1 MIKNKIHILRY
12 LFSFLISLI
21 ILLFLIFCGD
31 VNRFIKVLSQVSVN
45 SVIIMVIVYALS
57 WIFRTIR
64 LERTTTSL
72 GSKIHFRN
80 LFKLNIS
87 GYALNVLLPVKIGD
101 VARMLFLKAEG
112 MEGDKAIASVIYIR
126 LLDIMSIII
135 LATPVLLFIM
145 TKESIP
151 YWTIISVI
159 SCILIIV
166 LIFVFLSIGRMQR
179 LFDIIEAKFTLK
191 VTKGLLRAGKE
202 VHRNLRNLLFKSSVY
217 CDMFYSILIWLLEA
231 LTCYVVAL
239 SLNAQMSPLLIIF
252 GVSMANISKIVPAT
266 PGGIGIYEGIIVGI
280 FAIGGIEYNKALVI
294 AIVDHLIKN
303 LFIVSI
309 GIPAISTTNLKL
321 TNLLTAR

>member
-1 MIKNKIHILRY
+1 MIKNKIRILRY

-64 LERTTTSL
+64 LERTVASL
-72 GSKIHFRN
+72 GSKMPFKN

-126 LLDIMSIII
+126 LLDIISIIM
-135 LATPVLLFIM
+135 LATPVLLIM

-151 YWTIISVI
+151 NWAIISVI

-191 VTKGLLRAGKE
+191 VTKGLLRVGKE
-202 VHRNLRNLLFKSSVY
+202 VHQNLRNLLFKSSVY
-217 CDMFYSILIWLLEA
+217 CDMFYSILIWLSEA

-239 SLNAQMSPLLIIF
+239 SLNAQVSPLLIIF

-303 LFIVSI
+303 LFIISI

>member
-64 LERTTTSL
+64 LERTVTSL
-72 GSKIHFRN
+72 GSKMPFKN

-126 LLDIMSIII
+126 LLDIISIIM
-135 LATPVLLFIM
+135 LATPVLLIM

-151 YWTIISVI
+151 NWAIISVI

-179 LFDIIEAKFTLK
+179 LFDIIEAKITLK
-191 VTKGLLRAGKE
+191 VTKGLLRVGKE
-202 VHRNLRNLLFKSSVY
+202 VHWNLRNLLFKSSVY

-239 SLNAQMSPLLIIF
+239 SLNAQVSPLLIIF

-303 LFIVSI
+303 LFIISI

>member
-64 LERTTTSL
+64 LERTVTSL
-72 GSKIHFRN
+72 GSKMPFKN

-126 LLDIMSIII
+126 LLDIISIIM
-135 LATPVLLFIM
+135 LATPVLFIM

-151 YWTIISVI
+151 NWAIISVI

-179 LFDIIEAKFTLK
+179 LFDIIEAKITLK
-191 VTKGLLRAGKE
+191 VTKGLLRVGKE
-202 VHRNLRNLLFKSSVY
+202 VHWNLRNLLFKSSVY

-239 SLNAQMSPLLIIF
+239 SLNAQVSPLLIIF

-303 LFIVSI
+303 LFIISI

>member
-64 LERTTTSL
+64 LERTVASL
-72 GSKIHFRN
+72 GSKMPFKN

-126 LLDIMSIII
+126 LLDIISIIM
-135 LATPVLLFIM
+135 LATPVLFIM

-151 YWTIISVI
+151 NWTIISVI

-179 LFDIIEAKFTLK
+179 LFDIIEAKITLK
-191 VTKGLLRAGKE
+191 VTKGLLRVGKE
-202 VHRNLRNLLFKSSVY
+202 VHWNLRNLLFKSSVY
-217 CDMFYSILIWLLEA
+217 YDMFYSILIWLLEA

-239 SLNAQMSPLLIIF
+239 SLNAQVSPLLIIF

-294 AIVDHLIKN
+294 AIIDHLIKN
-303 LFIVSI
+303 LFIISI

>member
-12 LFSFLISLI
+12 LISFLISLI

-64 LERTTTSL
+64 LKRTTTSL
-72 GSKIHFRN
+72 GSKMPFKN

-126 LLDIMSIII
+126 LLDIISIIM
-135 LATPVLLFIM
+135 LATPVLFIM

-151 YWTIISVI
+151 NWTIISVI

-166 LIFVFLSIGRMQR
+166 LIFVFLSIGRMQH

-191 VTKGLLRAGKE
+191 VTKGLLRVGKE
-202 VHRNLRNLLFKSSVY
+202 VHWNLRNLLFKSSVY

-239 SLNAQMSPLLIIF
+239 GLNAQVSPLLIIF

-303 LFIVSI
+303 LFIISI

>member
-64 LERTTTSL
+64 LERTVASL
-72 GSKIHFRN
+72 GSKMPFKN

-126 LLDIMSIII
+126 LLDIISIIM
-135 LATPVLLFIM
+135 LATPVLFIM

-151 YWTIISVI
+151 NWAIISVI

-179 LFDIIEAKFTLK
+179 LFDIIEAKITLK
-191 VTKGLLRAGKE
+191 VTKGLLRVGKE
-202 VHRNLRNLLFKSSVY
+202 VHWNLRNLLFKSSVY
-217 CDMFYSILIWLLEA
+217 YDMFYSILIWLSEA

-239 SLNAQMSPLLIIF
+239 SLNAQVSPLLIIF

-303 LFIVSI
+303 LFIISI

>member
-64 LERTTTSL
+64 LERTVASL
-72 GSKIHFRN
+72 GSKMPFKN

-126 LLDIMSIII
+126 LLDIISIIM
-135 LATPVLLFIM
+135 LATPVLFIM

-151 YWTIISVI
+151 NWTIISVI

-179 LFDIIEAKFTLK
+179 LFDIIEAKITLK
-191 VTKGLLRAGKE
+191 VTKGLLRVGKE
-202 VHRNLRNLLFKSSVY
+202 VHWNLRNLLFKSSVY
-217 CDMFYSILIWLLEA
+217 YDMFYSILIWLSEA

-239 SLNAQMSPLLIIF
+239 SLNAQVSPLLIIF

-303 LFIVSI
+303 LFIISI

>member
-64 LERTTTSL
+64 LERTVTSL
-72 GSKIHFRN
+72 GSKMPFKN

-126 LLDIMSIII
+126 LLDIISIIM
-135 LATPVLLFIM
+135 LATPVLFIM

-151 YWTIISVI
+151 NWTIISVI

-179 LFDIIEAKFTLK
+179 LFDIIEAKITLK
-191 VTKGLLRAGKE
+191 VTKGLLRVGKE
-202 VHRNLRNLLFKSSVY
+202 VHWNLRNLLFKSSVY
-217 CDMFYSILIWLLEA
+217 YDMFYSILIWLLEA

-239 SLNAQMSPLLIIF
+239 SLNAQVSPLLIIF

-303 LFIVSI
+303 LFIISI

>member
-64 LERTTTSL
+64 LERTVASL
-72 GSKIHFRN
+72 GSKMPFKN

-126 LLDIMSIII
+126 LLDIISIIM
-135 LATPVLLFIM
+135 LATPVLFVM

-151 YWTIISVI
+151 NWTIISVI

-191 VTKGLLRAGKE
+191 VTKGLLRVGKE
-202 VHRNLRNLLFKSSVY
+202 VHWNLRNLLFKSSVY

-239 SLNAQMSPLLIIF
+239 SLNAQVSPLLIIF
-252 GVSMANISKIVPAT
+252 GVSMANIAKIVPAT

-303 LFIVSI
+303 LFIISI

>member
-64 LERTTTSL
+64 LERTVASL
-72 GSKIHFRN
+72 GSKMPFKN

-126 LLDIMSIII
+126 LLDIISIIM
-135 LATPVLLFIM
+135 LATPVLFIM

-151 YWTIISVI
+151 NWAIISVI

-179 LFDIIEAKFTLK
+179 LFDIIEAKITLK
-191 VTKGLLRAGKE
+191 VTKGLLRVGKE
-202 VHRNLRNLLFKSSVY
+202 VHWNLRNLLFKSSVY
-217 CDMFYSILIWLLEA
+217 YDMFYSILIWLLEA

-239 SLNAQMSPLLIIF
+239 SLNAQVSPLLIIF

-303 LFIVSI
+303 LFIISI

>member
-64 LERTTTSL
+64 LERTVASL
-72 GSKIHFRN
+72 GSKMPFKN

-126 LLDIMSIII
+126 LLDIISIIM
-135 LATPVLLFIM
+135 LATPVLLIM

-151 YWTIISVI
+151 NWAIISVI

-191 VTKGLLRAGKE
+191 VTKGLLRVGKE
-202 VHRNLRNLLFKSSVY
+202 VHWNLRNLLFKSSVY

-239 SLNAQMSPLLIIF
+239 SLNAQVSPLLIIF

-303 LFIVSI
+303 LFIISI

>member
-64 LERTTTSL
+64 LERTVASL
-72 GSKIHFRN
+72 GSKMPFKN

-126 LLDIMSIII
+126 LLDIISIIM
-135 LATPVLLFIM
+135 LATPVLFIM

-151 YWTIISVI
+151 NWTIISVI

-166 LIFVFLSIGRMQR
+166 LIFVFLGIGRMQC

-191 VTKGLLRAGKE
+191 VTKGLLRVGKE

-239 SLNAQMSPLLIIF
+239 SLNAQVSPLLIIF

>member
-12 LFSFLISLI
+12 LFSFLISFI

-64 LERTTTSL
+64 LKRTTTSL
-72 GSKIHFRN
+72 GSKMPFKN

-126 LLDIMSIII
+126 LLDIISIIM
-135 LATPVLLFIM
+135 LATPVLFIM

-151 YWTIISVI
+151 NWAIISVI

-191 VTKGLLRAGKE
+191 VTKGLLRVGKE

-239 SLNAQMSPLLIIF
+239 SLNAQVSPLLIIF

-303 LFIVSI
+303 LFIISI

>member
-12 LFSFLISLI
+12 LISFLISLI

-64 LERTTTSL
+64 LKRTTTSL
-72 GSKIHFRN
+72 GSKISFKN

-126 LLDIMSIII
+126 LLDIISIIM
-135 LATPVLLFIM
+135 LATPVLFIM

-151 YWTIISVI
+151 NWTIISVI

-179 LFDIIEAKFTLK
+179 LFDIIEAKITLK
-191 VTKGLLRAGKE
+191 VTKGLLRVGKE
-202 VHRNLRNLLFKSSVY
+202 VHWNLRNLLFKSSVY
-217 CDMFYSILIWLLEA
+217 YDMFYSILIWLLEA

-239 SLNAQMSPLLIIF
+239 SLNAQVSPLLIIF

-303 LFIVSI
+303 LFIISI

>member
-64 LERTTTSL
+64 LERTVASL
-72 GSKIHFRN
+72 GSKMPFKN

-126 LLDIMSIII
+126 LLDIISIIM
-135 LATPVLLFIM
+135 LATPVLFIM

-151 YWTIISVI
+151 NWTIISVI

-179 LFDIIEAKFTLK
+179 LFDIIEAKITLK
-191 VTKGLLRAGKE
+191 VTKGLLRVGKE
-202 VHRNLRNLLFKSSVY
+202 VHWNLRNLLFKSSVY
-217 CDMFYSILIWLLEA
+217 YDMFYSILIWLLEA

-239 SLNAQMSPLLIIF
+239 SLNAQVSPLLIIF

-303 LFIVSI
+303 LFIISI

>member
-64 LERTTTSL
+64 LERTVASL
-72 GSKIHFRN
+72 GSKMPFKN

-126 LLDIMSIII
+126 LLDIISIIM
-135 LATPVLLFIM
+135 LATPVLFIM

-151 YWTIISVI
+151 NWTIISVI

-191 VTKGLLRAGKE
+191 VTKGLLRVGKE
-202 VHRNLRNLLFKSSVY
+202 VHWNLRNLLFKSSVY

-239 SLNAQMSPLLIIF
+239 SLNAQVSPLLIIF

-303 LFIVSI
+303 LFIISI

>member
-1 MIKNKIHILRY
+1 MPFK
-12 LFSFLISLI
+12 
-21 ILLFLIFCGD
+21 
-31 VNRFIKVLSQVSVN
+31 
-45 SVIIMVIVYALS
+45 
-57 WIFRTIR
+57 
-64 LERTTTSL
+64 
-72 GSKIHFRN
+72 N

-126 LLDIMSIII
+126 LLDIISIIM
-135 LATPVLLFIM
+135 LATPVLFIM

-151 YWTIISVI
+151 NWAIISVI

-179 LFDIIEAKFTLK
+179 LFDIIEAKITLK
-191 VTKGLLRAGKE
+191 VTKGLLRVGKE

-217 CDMFYSILIWLLEA
+217 YDMFYSILIWLLEA

-239 SLNAQMSPLLIIF
+239 SLNAQVSPLLIIF

-303 LFIVSI
+303 LFIISI

>member
-64 LERTTTSL
+64 LERTVASL
-72 GSKIHFRN
+72 GSKMPFKN

-126 LLDIMSIII
+126 LLDIISIIM
-135 LATPVLLFIM
+135 LATPVLFIM

-151 YWTIISVI
+151 NWAIISVI

-191 VTKGLLRAGKE
+191 VTKGLLRVGKE

-239 SLNAQMSPLLIIF
+239 SLNAQVSPLLIIF

-303 LFIVSI
+303 LFIISI

>member
-64 LERTTTSL
+64 LERTVASL
-72 GSKIHFRN
+72 GSKMPFKN

-126 LLDIMSIII
+126 LLDIISIIM
-135 LATPVLLFIM
+135 LATPVLFIM

-151 YWTIISVI
+151 NWTIISVI

-191 VTKGLLRAGKE
+191 VTKGLLRVGKE
-202 VHRNLRNLLFKSSVY
+202 VHWNLRNLLFKSSVY
-217 CDMFYSILIWLLEA
+217 YDMFYSILIWLLEA

-239 SLNAQMSPLLIIF
+239 SLNAQVSPLLIIF

-303 LFIVSI
+303 LFIISI

>member
-64 LERTTTSL
+64 LKRTTTSL
-72 GSKIHFRN
+72 GSKMPFKN

-126 LLDIMSIII
+126 LLDIISIIM
-135 LATPVLLFIM
+135 LATPVLFIM

-151 YWTIISVI
+151 NWTIISVI

-179 LFDIIEAKFTLK
+179 LFDIIEAKITLK
-191 VTKGLLRAGKE
+191 VTKGLLRVGKE
-202 VHRNLRNLLFKSSVY
+202 VHWNLRNLLFKSSVY
-217 CDMFYSILIWLLEA
+217 YDMFYSILIWLLEA

-239 SLNAQMSPLLIIF
+239 SLNAQVSPLLIIF

-303 LFIVSI
+303 LFIISI

>member
-12 LFSFLISLI
+12 LFSFLISFI

-64 LERTTTSL
+64 LERTVTSL
-72 GSKIHFRN
+72 GSKMPFKN

-126 LLDIMSIII
+126 LLDIISIIM
-135 LATPVLLFIM
+135 LATPVLFIM

-151 YWTIISVI
+151 NWTIISVI

-179 LFDIIEAKFTLK
+179 LFDIIEAKITLK
-191 VTKGLLRAGKE
+191 VTKGLLRVGKE
-202 VHRNLRNLLFKSSVY
+202 VHWNLRNLLFKSSVY
-217 CDMFYSILIWLLEA
+217 YDMFYSILIWLSEA

-239 SLNAQMSPLLIIF
+239 GLNAQVSPLLIIF

-294 AIVDHLIKN
+294 AIIDHLIKN
-303 LFIVSI
+303 LFIISI

>member
-64 LERTTTSL
+64 LKRTTTSL
-72 GSKIHFRN
+72 GSKMPFKN

-126 LLDIMSIII
+126 LLDIISIIM
-135 LATPVLLFIM
+135 LATPVLFIM

-151 YWTIISVI
+151 NWTIISVI

-166 LIFVFLSIGRMQR
+166 LIFVFLSIGKMQR

-191 VTKGLLRAGKE
+191 VTKGLLRVGKE
-202 VHRNLRNLLFKSSVY
+202 VHWNLRNLLFKSSIY

-239 SLNAQMSPLLIIF
+239 SLNAQVSPLLIIF

-303 LFIVSI
+303 LFIISI